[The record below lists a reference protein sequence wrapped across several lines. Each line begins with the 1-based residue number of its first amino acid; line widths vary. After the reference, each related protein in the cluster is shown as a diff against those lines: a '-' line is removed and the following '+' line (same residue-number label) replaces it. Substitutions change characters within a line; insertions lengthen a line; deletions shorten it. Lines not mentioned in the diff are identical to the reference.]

1 MGGSAFSQG
10 VEERIGEGRA
20 RSADGRGDSGVR
32 PAGAEGSPVEAVAT
46 SARSRTGRLS
56 TVPYIASWSQE
67 RMRRPPVVRRTGAEG
82 EGIGF
87 PGESAY
93 DRDWRGVLWTRQ
105 ILARGKGRP
114 QYHTVHTLRQRRAMR
129 HMLCQVCGGPTPE
142 DGPRLFVLRDV
153 GRPVEEGERTTAPPV
168 CVPCARISVRECPRL
183 REGHVAA
190 LVGRPYAWGVAGI
203 VHHPV
208 TLEPLDT
215 ALQEVSYE
223 DLAVRWTLAH
233 RLIVTLHDC
242 TPVDLD
248 ALAA

>member
-1 MGGSAFSQG
+1 M
-10 VEERIGEGRA
+10 E
-20 RSADGRGDSGVR
+20 
-32 PAGAEGSPVEAVAT
+32 PAAT
-46 SARSRTGRLS
+46 SARPRTSRLS

-67 RMRRPPVVRRTGAEG
+67 RMRRPPVVRRVGVGG

-87 PGESAY
+87 AGEGAY
-93 DRDWRGVLWTRQ
+93 DRDWRGVLWMRQ
-105 ILARGKGRP
+105 TLARGKGHPR
-114 QYHTVHTLRQRRAMR
+114 YHTVHTLRQRRAMR
-129 HMLCQVCGGPTPE
+129 HMLCQVCGGPTPQ

-233 RLIVTLHDC
+233 RLVMTLHDC

-248 ALAA
+248 ALAP